1 MTTNVINKYPNDI
14 GNNFYHAEALVENG
28 KDEEAISFLMRA
40 LAMQPDEEY
49 LLEERSFHIQAKK
62 MLERLKN

>member
-1 MTTNVINKYPNDI
+1 
-14 GNNFYHAEALVENG
+14 VENG

-62 MLERLKN
+62 MLDRLKN